1 MKLGKILLLLVLFAL
16 VVPAAAFAEG
26 EEEMTP
32 EQAAMMDEY
41 MKLSQPGPEHELLA
55 GLEGKWDMTGW
66 IMPAPSAAPLDFTGK
81 AVNEMILGGR
91 FLQMTSES
99 GEGEM
104 YTETLTI
111 LGFDPRSNK
120 YTFVGYDTWGTFYV
134 TAAGSYNDTTKVI
147 TMYGEEADVIAGF
160 TQKFDQAI
168 QIVDKDK
175 YILTT
180 VFYNKEMTG
189 GAEQFKML
197 EITYTRTK

>member
-1 MKLGKILLLLVLFAL
+1 MRLGTILMLLTLT
-16 VVPAAAFAEG
+16 VPAAIFAQSEK
-26 EEEMTP
+26 EAVP
-32 EQAAMMDEY
+32 EQAPWMEEAMR
-41 MKLSQPGPEHELLA
+41 LSQPGPEHALLA

-66 IMPAPSAAPLDFTGK
+66 IMPMPGAVPIDFSGK

-91 FLQMTSES
+91 FLEMTSES

-111 LGFDPRSNK
+111 LGFDRRSNK

-134 TAAGSYNDTTKVI
+134 TAAGGYNDTTKVI
-147 TMYGEEADVIAGF
+147 TMYGEEVDVIAGF
-160 TQKFDQAI
+160 TQKYDQAI
-168 QIVDKDK
+168 QIIDKDK
-175 YILTT
+175 FILTT

-197 EITYTRTK
+197 EITYTRAK